1 MTLTTP
7 KTLHISIIIPTLN
20 EENNL
25 EGLLT
30 SLQAYQ
36 GLEII
41 VADGG
46 STDQTLEIARN
57 YRIKVVTSS
66 TGRGLQQNEGAR
78 NASGNILVFQH
89 CDTRL
94 PDNFPDLVRT
104 VLNYPGTAAGA
115 FQLHIDAAGCA
126 YRFIEWGVNVRTR
139 FLALPYGDQT
149 LFVKKSTFDEA
160 GGFPE
165 QSILEDVELVRR
177 LKRIGKVEI
186 APAHVTTSARRWQ
199 RLGALRTTLINQ
211 VILAGYLCG
220 INPEKLANLY
230 RR

>member
-1 MTLTTP
+1 MTLTTHE
-7 KTLHISIIIPTLN
+7 TLHISIIIPTLD
-20 EENNL
+20 EEDNL

-46 STDQTLEIARN
+46 STDQTLGIARN
-57 YRIKVVTSS
+57 HGIKVVASPG
-66 TGRGLQQNEGAR
+66 GRGLQQNEGAR
-78 NASGNILVFQH
+78 NASGNILVFLH

-104 VLNYPGTAAGA
+104 VLNHPGTAAGA
-115 FQLHIDAAGCA
+115 FRLRIDAVGSA
-126 YRFIEWGVNVRTR
+126 YRLIEWGANVRTR
-139 FLALPYGDQT
+139 FLGLPYGDQT
-149 LFVKKSTFDEA
+149 LFVKKNTFDEA
-160 GGFPE
+160 GGFPD
-165 QSILEDVELVRR
+165 QSLLEDLELVRR
-177 LKRIGKVEI
+177 LKRSGKIEI

-199 RLGALRTTLINQ
+199 RLGALRTTMINQ